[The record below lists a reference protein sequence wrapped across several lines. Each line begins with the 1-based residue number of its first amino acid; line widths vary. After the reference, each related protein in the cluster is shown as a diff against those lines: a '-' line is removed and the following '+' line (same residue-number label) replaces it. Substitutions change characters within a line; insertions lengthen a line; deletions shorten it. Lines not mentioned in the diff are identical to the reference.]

1 MRFSSLVSVWTAA
14 AGVASAAGYAGR
26 SLTHDGNA
34 DMPGVLHQRDPQKHQ
49 PRDTSRYLTD
59 ASAKYVVNGTA
70 IPEVDFDIGE
80 SYAGLMPISSDANES
95 RELFFWFFP
104 SDNPLATNEILIWL
118 GGDPGCSALEGL
130 LQDNGPFL
138 WQPGTYKPVRNPFS
152 WVNLTNVVWVEQPVG
167 TGFTQGIPNASSG
180 AMVAEQFLGFWK
192 NFVDTFGLQGRRI
205 YIAGDGY
212 AGFFIPNIADAMLNK
227 GDKTY
232 FKLDGTMLY
241 DPTTS
246 HEVIQ
251 TQIPLVQYLNN
262 WKGLYH
268 FHERHWD
275 YVNSM
280 AGYCGYTAYLERYLT
295 FPPPGPFPAELPGTD
310 DNGTFEADCDIFS
323 AISTEI
329 FGQNPCWNFN
339 HITQSCPPLW
349 DVLGNERS
357 HPRVPEGHQ
366 IYFAREDVQRAINA
380 PIGRWEVC
388 YDALI
393 EDFDDP
399 PSSLSVLPSVIE
411 RSACTVIAH
420 GALDMVMSTNGT
432 LLMIQNMT
440 WDGAQ
445 GFTEKP
451 SGPFKVPFHHEFNS
465 LHMAASGVVGTTH
478 TERGLTW
485 ATVNL
490 AGHRIA
496 QNAPSAAF
504 RLVEFLIG
512 RIHSLSSD
520 SEFSTWTPYA

>member
-268 FHERHWD
+268 FNERHWD

-490 AGHRIA
+490 AGH
-496 QNAPSAAF
+496 
-504 RLVEFLIG
+504 L
-512 RIHSLSSD
+512 
-520 SEFSTWTPYA
+520 